1 MKYLKYGLCLLITG
15 SYLIC
20 SGQGLGPNKNDDL
33 EISSVSGQAST
44 NIVMNKQWLY
54 RSEAGNDWFTSMVV
68 DGISIDYSFLKPGTS
83 RTWWLRNP
91 FSGAQSWGNAGET
104 YMGIYGGNVGIG
116 TTDTKGYKLAVAGNM
131 IAESVKVQLRSAW
144 PDYVFAKDYTL
155 PSLKETE
162 KHIKENNHLPGIPS
176 AAEVKNNGID
186 VGEMNAKLLKKIE
199 ELTLYVID
207 LNKKSSSQ
215 EIMVKKLRNEVKKLK
230 SKK

>member
-1 MKYLKYGLCLLITG
+1 MTG
-15 SYLIC
+15 SCLIC
-20 SGQGLGPNKNDDL
+20 FGQGLGPNKNDDL

-54 RSEAGNDWFTSMVV
+54 RSEAGNDWYTSMVV

-104 YMGIYGGNVGIG
+104 YMGIYGGNLGIG
-116 TTDTKGYKLAVAGNM
+116 TTDTKGYKLAVAGNV

-144 PDYVFAKDYTL
+144 PDYVFSKDYTP
-155 PSLKETE
+155 PSLKEME
-162 KHIKENNHLPGIPS
+162 KHIKEKGHLLGIPS

-186 VGEMNAKLLKKIE
+186 LGEMNARLLQKIE
-199 ELTLYVID
+199 ELTLHLIAQD
-207 LNKKSSSQ
+207 
-215 EIMVKKLRNEVKKLK
+215 KKLALQQLEINELKQNHKL
-230 SKK
+230 

>member
-1 MKYLKYGLCLLITG
+1 MKYLKYGLCLLMTG
-15 SYLIC
+15 SCLIC
-20 SGQGLGPNKNDDL
+20 FGQGLGPNKNDDL

-68 DGISIDYSFLKPGTS
+68 DGISVDYSFLKPGTS

-104 YMGIYGGNVGIG
+104 YMGIYGGNLGIG

-144 PDYVFAKDYTL
+144 PDYVFANEYKL

-162 KHIKENNHLPGIPS
+162 KLIKEKGHLPGIPS
-176 AAEVKNNGID
+176 AAEVKTNGID

-199 ELTLYVID
+199 ELTLYLIKQDKELKKIKID
-207 LNKKSSSQ
+207 NQ
-215 EIMVKKLRNEVKKLK
+215 KLK
-230 SKK
+230 KAVFKRSS